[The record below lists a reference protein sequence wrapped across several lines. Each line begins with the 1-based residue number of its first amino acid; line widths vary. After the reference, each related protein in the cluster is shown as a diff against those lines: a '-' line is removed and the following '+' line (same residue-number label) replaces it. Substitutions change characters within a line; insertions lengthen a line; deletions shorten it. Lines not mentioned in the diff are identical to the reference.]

1 MNAGIIGSILAL
13 LSLVGTGIVLPRQMI
28 LENWRAFAVWAIA
41 AFGFFLLQSPPLAYL
56 LLTVMVLAL
65 SPVCAECK
73 VALYVAV
80 AACLPFSFE
89 WQIPFPGIN
98 FLIALFPA
106 KSMALLL
113 LVPALFQV
121 WRPSRVGS
129 LAVVLLVAFSVYGSL
144 LMGSEYS
151 ATATIRFATD
161 QLLVYALPYAA
172 ILCAVSTEEDV
183 DACVDALIVASVI
196 LAFIA
201 LFSTLRQ
208 WNFYLYNF
216 YTDERGGFI
225 RVIAT
230 ANNHSLGMHLA
241 VGLLLLEAVRDR
253 LKIGFV
259 RMWTLRF
266 ILLAALF
273 FTGSRGAQSGF
284 IVGAGLV
291 FGLISQSLAIRRLL
305 LVGMVVGG
313 IAAAYW
319 LVFGEVS
326 RVDDTGNFAYRQELL
341 RTTLAYLS
349 DHPLFGDF
357 NFARSGRFD
366 HLLQGQNII
375 DITNYFLQIAL
386 FFGFIGFVLVFTPF
400 IATGLRLI
408 SAIRRRASAKSEP
421 LSRTQI
427 GLFGGLVA
435 WAVVAATT
443 SDIGITVHVG
453 IVVCALGQAAY
464 LVSRQAS
471 TEDAPSDGA
480 LAPSPVSG

>member
-1 MNAGIIGSILAL
+1 MNADILGSILAL
-13 LSLVGTGIVLPRQMI
+13 MSLAGAGIVLPSQI
-28 LENWRAFAVWAIA
+28 TLANLRAFTLWGIA
-41 AFGFFLLQSPPLAYL
+41 AVAFFLLKSPPLAYL
-56 LLTVMVLAL
+56 LVAAMVLAL
-65 SPVCAECK
+65 APAGAQRK
-73 VALYVAV
+73 VALYVAI
-80 AACLPFSFE
+80 AACLPFNFD
-89 WQIPFPGIN
+89 WQVPFPGIN
-98 FLIALFPA
+98 FLIALLPA
-106 KSMALLL
+106 KTMAILLL
-113 LVPALFQV
+113 LPALAAA
-121 WRPSRVGS
+121 WRPDRMGS
-129 LAVVLLVAFSVYGSL
+129 FAVVMLIAFSIYGSL
-144 LMGSEYS
+144 LIGAEFSP
-151 ATATIRFATD
+151 TATIRFAID
-161 QLLVYALPYAA
+161 QFLAYALPYAA
-172 ILCAVSTEEDV
+172 ILCAVQSEEDL
-183 DACVDALIVASVI
+183 DRCVEAVIVATLI

-259 RMWTLRF
+259 RMWTLRV

-291 FGLISQSLAIRRLL
+291 FGLIAQSLAIRRLML
-305 LVGMVVGG
+305 FGMIVGG
-313 IAAAYW
+313 VTAAYW

-349 DHPLFGDF
+349 EHPFFGDF

-386 FFGFIGFVLVFTPF
+386 FFGFIGFAMVFTPF
-400 IATGLRLI
+400 IGTGLRLI
-408 SAIRRRASAKSEP
+408 SAIRRRAYAKSQP

-427 GLFGGLVA
+427 GLFGSLVA

-453 IVVCALGQAAY
+453 IVVCALGHAAY
-464 LVSRQAS
+464 LVSRETAA
-471 TEDAPSDGA
+471 DDVPSDEA
-480 LAPSPVSG
+480 LSPAPG

>member
-1 MNAGIIGSILAL
+1 MNADILGSILAL
-13 LSLVGTGIVLPRQMI
+13 MSLAGAGIVLPRQVI
-28 LENWRAFAVWAIA
+28 LENWRALAIWGIA
-41 AFGFFLLQSPPLAYL
+41 ALAFFLLKAPPLVYL
-56 LLTVMVLAL
+56 LVSIMVLVL
-65 SPVCAECK
+65 SPLCAECK

-80 AACLPFSFE
+80 AACLPFSFD

-98 FLIALFPA
+98 FLLALLPA
-106 KSMALLL
+106 KTMAILLL
-113 LVPALFQV
+113 LPALFAT
-121 WRPSRVGS
+121 WRPHRMGT
-129 LAVVLLVAFSVYGSL
+129 LAVVLLIAFSLYGSL
-144 LMGSEYS
+144 LIGAEFS
-151 ATATIRFATD
+151 ATATIRFAID
-161 QLLVYALPYAA
+161 QFLVYALPYAA
-172 ILCAVSTEEDV
+172 ILCALRSEEDV
-183 DACVDALIVASVI
+183 DESVNALIVASVI

-241 VGLLLLEAVRDR
+241 VGLLLLEAVRER
-253 LKIGFV
+253 LKIGFT

-291 FGLISQSLAIRRLL
+291 FGLIAQSLAVRRLML
-305 LVGMVVGG
+305 FGMIVGG

-326 RVDDTGNFAYRQELL
+326 RIDETGNFAYRQELL

-349 DHPLFGDF
+349 EHPFFGDF

-386 FFGFIGFVLVFTPF
+386 YFGLIGFVMVFTPF
-400 IATGLRLI
+400 IGTGLRLI
-408 SAIRRRASAKSEP
+408 SAIRRRASAKSQS

-427 GLFGGLVA
+427 GLFGSLVA
-435 WAVVAATT
+435 WAVTAATT

-453 IVVCALGQAAY
+453 LVVCALGHAAY
-464 LVSRQAS
+464 LVSRETSADEMES
-471 TEDAPSDGA
+471 AETLSA
-480 LAPSPVSG
+480 SPVNG